1 MVHDHTL
8 PSSVSSEGK
17 SLTPES
23 RGMLSFRLGAVL
35 LIALAAFAAQFI
47 GAILTGSI
55 ALLAESVHMLVD
67 LIGLLI
73 AFFAALLPTR
83 VSPGKRHRIEAISA
97 LTQSTLLIGVG
108 LYALIHGLQGLM
120 MPHTIGGQ
128 YMLFFAAAGLA
139 ANLTCVAILYGSR
152 NANINFRAAF
162 LEVLSD
168 ALGSLLVIG
177 AGIAVLLFNFYYAD
191 SIAALGLACLMVPRG
206 VRILRLALRELVP
219 GKLILSAM
227 AGLLLVSL
235 GAGLGVSQLHR
246 TLIPPHLDLP
256 VSAVDGYSWKQES
269 GGSLRLTF
277 DRSSETVNLTD
288 GCSTARAAYGQ
299 EYGGAD
305 IGTFYLSM
313 PKGCDREIPLPVL
326 RDTRSAY
333 YSDDF
338 KTLYFYDQSDKILAR
353 FESLDRTRDQ
363 DRLNF
368 WTPALK
374 LLFEL

>member
-1 MVHDHTL
+1 
-8 PSSVSSEGK
+8 
-17 SLTPES
+17 
-23 RGMLSFRLGAVL
+23 MLSFRLGAVL
-35 LIALAAFAAQFI
+35 LIALAAFGAQFI

-73 AFFAALLPTR
+73 AFAAALLPRR
-83 VSPGKRHRIEAISA
+83 VSPGRRHRLEAVSA

-108 LYALIHGLQGLM
+108 IYALIHGLQGLI

-139 ANLTCVAILYGSR
+139 ANLTCVAILHGSR
-152 NANINFRAAF
+152 KANINFRAAF

-168 ALGSLLVIG
+168 AVGSLLVIG
-177 AGIAVLLFNFYYAD
+177 AGVAVLATGFYYAD
-191 SIAALGLACLMVPRG
+191 SIAALGLACLMIPRG
-206 VRILRLALRELVP
+206 VRILRLSLRALIPRR
-219 GKLILSAM
+219 ILLPAT
-227 AGLLLVSL
+227 AGFLLVSL
-235 GAGLGVSQLHR
+235 AAGIGVSQLHKS
-246 TLIPPHLDLP
+246 LIPPHLDLP
-256 VSAVDGYSWKQES
+256 VAAVDGYSWKEES
-269 GGSLRLTF
+269 GGSLKLTF
-277 DRSSETVNLTD
+277 DSSSQTATLTD

-299 EYGGAD
+299 EYGGVD
-305 IGTFYLSM
+305 MGTFYLSM
-313 PKGCDREIPLPVL
+313 PKDCKQEIALPVL

-338 KTLYFYDQSDKILAR
+338 KTLYFYDQSDRILAR
-353 FESLDRTRDQ
+353 FESPERTRDQ

>member
-1 MVHDHTL
+1 MVHDHAL
-8 PSSVSSEGK
+8 PSSDSPEASELK
-17 SLTPES
+17 PES

-67 LIGLLI
+67 LVGLLI
-73 AFFAALLPTR
+73 AFAAALLPRR
-83 VSPGKRHRIEAISA
+83 VSEARRHRLEAISA

-108 LYALIHGLQGLM
+108 LYALIHGLQGLI

-152 NANINFRAAF
+152 KANINFRAAF

-177 AGIAVLLFNFYYAD
+177 AGIAVLIFNFYYAD
-191 SIAALGLACLMVPRG
+191 SIAALGLACLMIPRG
-206 VRILRLALRELVP
+206 VRILRLALRELVSR
-219 GKLILSAM
+219 KLFLPIM

-235 GAGLGVSQLHR
+235 AAGLGVSQLHKS
-246 TLIPPHLDLP
+246 LIPPHLDLP
-256 VSAVDGYSWKQES
+256 VSAVDGYSWKQEN
-269 GGSLRLTF
+269 GGKLRLTF
-277 DRSSETVNLTD
+277 DRSSETATLTD
-288 GCSTARAAYGQ
+288 GCSIARTAYGQ
-299 EYGGAD
+299 EYGGMD
-305 IGTFYLSM
+305 LGTFYLTM
-313 PKGCDREIPLPVL
+313 PRGCEQEISLPIL
-326 RDTRSAY
+326 RDTRTAY

-353 FESLDRTRDQ
+353 FESPERTRDQ